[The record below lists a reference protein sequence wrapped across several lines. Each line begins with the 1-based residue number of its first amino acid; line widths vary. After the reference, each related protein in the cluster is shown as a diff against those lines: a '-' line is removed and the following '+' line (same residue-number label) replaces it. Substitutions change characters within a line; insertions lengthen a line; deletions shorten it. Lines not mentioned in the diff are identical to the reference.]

1 MEGVEEYLEAL
12 TIGISVAIFL
22 LNTHRYDKAIGLFKE
37 CLVLLN
43 SDGMKTMQALLDV
56 RKQLTLIV
64 YSRLGTAY
72 YFINDFT
79 NAIDYYNKVLTLA
92 KEMKNKKG
100 ECTSYGNLG
109 STYLKAGEYE
119 KAIKCSAKAL
129 EISQAIGHK
138 REESINNGNLGSVY
152 QCLGDY
158 PRSLEYHKRSL
169 EINKE
174 LRDFGG
180 EAQDYNNIGDVHKSL
195 GESEKAIE
203 FYEKAILLRGRI
215 GDRRGECHSADRLAG
230 FCSSIGKFKKAEPYQ
245 LRALE
250 ISRESGDRTEQRR
263 HESNLGV
270 LYDSLGEYTKA
281 KECHENALQMSR
293 EFGDVKQEAVSLGN
307 LGSAYARLGDFLKAL
322 ECLTKAL
329 ETRTRIGDKQ
339 GEATHLGNL
348 GTAYHAIG
356 QYAKAAEHQEKALQ
370 IHRDL
375 KDKKGEGVNYG
386 NLGVIFHSQGEYLK
400 AIEYHNM
407 ALQIRKELG
416 DKQNECGDYTNIGA
430 AYQSLSDYSKALEY
444 HEKALQIRREIGDQ
458 PGLAN
463 SYGNLGNVY
472 HCLGEHKEA
481 FKRYEEALEISVRIE
496 DRSSETI
503 LYGNIGA
510 EYKVLGDYDKALM
523 YIETALES
531 AVELNMRKEEGTQYR
546 SLADLFRLQGEYT
559 KSIEHSKKALE
570 IHLEIGDKYGESDC
584 YENLGSVYESVGDY
598 TLAIENHEKAL
609 HITKET
615 EDKNG
620 QGMACAK
627 LGLCLAWNGDI
638 SKALH
643 YLSESIDLYESV
655 RRPLGD
661 SDHFKVSFSD
671 RNAFPYKLLVCL
683 LCQSK
688 GDLNKALYTAE
699 LGRAR
704 GLADLMSK
712 QYLIQE
718 GGQGQELKISDIE
731 TLPLKN
737 DCSVIFLSYHV
748 HELFLWVVK
757 PDGYITFRKVPRD
770 TLEAVAQR
778 IKGVNVEAL
787 FESMV
792 DVTYALY
799 KFGRGID
806 CEDRS
811 LLMFQAG
818 QTDERKDNP
827 QTRLLEEDDH
837 DDGDAEV
844 LLDSASETTMRM
856 WYKMI
861 VAPVEDILD
870 GSELIIVPEGLLYR
884 VPLAALEDSSGK
896 HLSET
901 YKVRVIPSLTTLKL
915 IQASPTNYHSETGAL
930 IVGDPDVGIVRLRGR
945 EEYVSRLSSAKE
957 EAEMIGRLLQIESS
971 RVLTGRQATKQAVL
985 QEINSVSVIH
995 IAAHGD
1001 AERGE
1006 ICLSPICYGNKVPEK
1021 EDFMLTMSDVSNVQL
1036 RAKLVVLSCCHS
1048 GSGQI
1053 KAEGVVGIAR
1063 AFLGSGARSVLVT
1076 LWAVEDRATLQF
1088 MKQFYERLV
1097 LGESASESLQNTMKW
1112 MRESK
1117 WYSKVSQ
1124 WAPFVLVGDDVTL
1137 NFKK

>member
-1 MEGVEEYLEAL
+1 MEGVQEYLEDL
-12 TIGISVAIFL
+12 TIGISIAKFL
-22 LNTHRYDKAIGLFKE
+22 LNTHKYDKAIGLFKE

-43 SDGMKTMQALLDV
+43 SDTMQVLLDL

-64 YSRLGTAY
+64 YGKLGTAY
-72 YFINDFT
+72 YFSNDFT
-79 NAIDYYNKVLTLA
+79 SAIDYYDKALTLA
-92 KEMKNKKG
+92 KEMKNKNG
-100 ECTSYGNLG
+100 ECTIYGNLG
-109 STYLKAGEYE
+109 SSYLKAGEYE
-119 KAIKCSAKAL
+119 KAIECSTKAL
-129 EISQAIGHK
+129 RISQAIGNK
-138 REESINNGNLGSVY
+138 RDESINNGNLGSIY

-174 LRDFGG
+174 LTDFGG
-180 EAQDYNNIGDVHKSL
+180 EAHDYNIIGDVFKSL

-203 FYEKAILLRGRI
+203 FYERATLLKGRI
-215 GDRRGECHSADRLAG
+215 GDRRGECDSADRLAG
-230 FCSSIGKFKKAEPYQ
+230 LCLSIGKFKKAESYQ

-250 ISRESGDRTEQRR
+250 ISRENGDRVEQRR
-263 HESNLGV
+263 HESNLGS

-281 KECHENALQMSR
+281 KECHENTLQISR
-293 EFGDVKQEAVSLGN
+293 EMGDAKQEAVSLGN
-307 LGSAYARLGDFLKAL
+307 LGTAYGRLGDFLKAI
-322 ECLTKAL
+322 ECHTKAL
-329 ETRTRIGDKQ
+329 EIRKSIGDKE

-348 GTAYHAIG
+348 GVTYYAIG
-356 QYAKAAEHQEKALQ
+356 QYAKAAEHHEKALQ

-375 KDKKGEGVNYG
+375 KNKKGEGVNYG
-386 NLGVIFHSQGEYLK
+386 NLGGVFHSQGEYLK
-400 AIEYHNM
+400 AIEYHNF

-416 DKQNECGDYTNIGA
+416 DKQNECVDYTNIGA
-430 AYQSLSDYSKALEY
+430 AYQSLSDYSKAFEY
-444 HEKALQIRREIGDQ
+444 NEKALQIRREIGDQ
-458 PGLAN
+458 PGLAH
-463 SYGNLGNVY
+463 SYSNLGNVY
-472 HCLGEHKEA
+472 HCLGEHEQAIKC
-481 FKRYEEALEISVRIE
+481 YEEALEISVRIE
-496 DRSSETI
+496 DRSSETV
-503 LYGNIGA
+503 LYGNVGTAYGA
-510 EYKVLGDYDKALM
+510 LGDYDKALM
-523 YIETALES
+523 YIETALEL

-546 SLADLFRLQGEYT
+546 SLANLFRLQGEYT
-559 KSIEHSKKALE
+559 KSIEQSKRALE
-570 IHLEIGDKYGESDC
+570 IHLEIGDKYGESQC
-584 YENLGSVYESVGDY
+584 YQNLGSVYESVGDY
-598 TLAIENHEKAL
+598 TLAIENYDKAL

-615 EDKNG
+615 GDKNG

-655 RRPLGD
+655 RRLLGD
-661 SDHFKVSFSD
+661 KDHFKGSFSD
-671 RNAFPYKLLVCL
+671 RNIFPYKLLVCL

-688 GDLNKALYTAE
+688 EGLNKALYTAE

-712 QYLIQE
+712 QYFVQE
-718 GGQGQELKISDIE
+718 SGQGEELRISDIE

-737 DCSVIFLSYHV
+737 DCTVLFLSYHV
-748 HELFLWVVK
+748 HELFIWVVK
-757 PDGYITFRKVPRD
+757 PDRYITFRKVSRD
-770 TLEAVAQR
+770 TLEAVTQR

-792 DVTYALY
+792 DVTYAQY
-799 KFGRGID
+799 KFGRDID

-811 LLMFQAG
+811 LLMFQAD
-818 QTDERKDNP
+818 QTDEHKGNP
-827 QTRLLEEDDH
+827 QTRLLEEDDI
-837 DDGDAEV
+837 DDGDEEV

-861 VAPVEDILD
+861 VAPVEDLLD
-870 GSELIIVPEGLLYR
+870 GSELIVVPEGLLYR
-884 VPLAALEDSSGK
+884 IPLAALEDSNGK
-896 HLSET
+896 PLSET
-901 YKVRVIPSLTTLKL
+901 YKLRVIPSFTTLKL
-915 IQASPTNYHSETGAL
+915 LQASPTDYHSEIGAL
-930 IVGDPDVGIVRLRGR
+930 IVGDPEVGIVRLRGR

-957 EAEMIGRLLQIESS
+957 EAEMIGKLLKVGSS

-985 QEINSVSVIH
+985 QEINSVSLIH

-1006 ICLSPICYGNKVPEK
+1006 ICLSPTGNENRVPEK
-1021 EDFMLTMSDVSNVQL
+1021 EHFMLTMSDVSNVQL

-1048 GSGQI
+1048 GRGQI

-1076 LWAVEDRATLQF
+1076 LWAVEDYATMQF
-1088 MKQFYERLV
+1088 MKQFYERL
-1097 LGESASESLQNTMKW
+1097 LRGESASESLYNTMKW
-1112 MRESK
+1112 MRGSS

-1137 NFKK
+1137 NFEK